1 MRVLVIEDAEDLA
14 AIVAAGLRDARMA
27 IDVALDGKAGLERAP
42 VHEYEVVVLDRD
54 LPAVHGD
61 EVCRRLVAAGARSRV
76 LMLTG
81 ADQDQDL
88 VDGLGLGAHDYLP
101 KPFAFAVLS
110 RGSQHWRGGRNRA
123 SPVSTHLCSH
133 PRHAPRRQAV
143 APEFGCSSC
152 CSAPRAGSCPP
163 MSCSNAS
170 GTRLRTRSRA
180 RSRSRSAA
188 CGPGS
193 ATRPVIAT
201 VAKAAYRI

>member
-101 KPFAFAVLS
+101 KPFAFAVLVARITALARRAQPS
-110 RGSQHWRGGRNRA
+110 VPPVLELLLGAEGRVVSADELLERVWDQAADSFTRA
-123 SPVSTHLCSH
+123 VKITIS
-133 PRHAPRRQAV
+133 
-143 APEFGCSSC
+143 
-152 CSAPRAGSCPP
+152 
-163 MSCSNAS
+163 
-170 GTRLRTRSRA
+170 RLRTRL
-180 RSRSRSAA
+180 
-188 CGPGS
+188 GEP
-193 ATRPVIAT
+193 PVIAT